1 MIAGLHVGAFVR
13 FETMIAAVIETADHS
28 RGGEAIAVCCV
39 DLGDED
45 GRRFALA
52 LHAAHSTRLDPAS
65 FAGER
70 QRPAPQWC
78 RVAPLAPLAVVAAAV
93 LGAEI
98 GAAVEVTHAAGAVPV
113 VIVAD
118 GLAMVAAFARPLGAS

>member
-1 MIAGLHVGAFVR
+1 MSAALRAGALLHFDAMIGAL
-13 FETMIAAVIETADHS
+13 IETAEHS

-52 LHAAHSTRLDPAS
+52 LHEAHPTRLDPAS

-70 QRPAPQWC
+70 QPAPKWC
-78 RVAPLAPLAVVAAAV
+78 RVAPLAPLAAVAAAV
-93 LGAEI
+93 LGADI
-98 GAAVEVTHAAGAVPV
+98 GAAVEATHAAGAVPV

-118 GLAMVAAFARPLGAS
+118 GLAMVAAFTRPAGAS

>member
-1 MIAGLHVGAFVR
+1 MSAALRAGALLHFDAMIGAL
-13 FETMIAAVIETADHS
+13 IETAEHS
-28 RGGEAIAVCCV
+28 RGGEAIAVCWV

-52 LHAAHSTRLDPAS
+52 LHEAHPTRLDPAS

-70 QRPAPQWC
+70 QRPAPKWC
-78 RVAPLAPLAVVAAAV
+78 RVAPLAPLAAVAAAV
-93 LGAEI
+93 LGADI
-98 GAAVEVTHAAGAVPV
+98 GAAVEATHAAGAVPV

-118 GLAMVAAFARPLGAS
+118 GLAMVAAFTRPAGAS

>member
-1 MIAGLHVGAFVR
+1 MSAALRAGALLHFDAMIGAL
-13 FETMIAAVIETADHS
+13 IETAEHS

-52 LHAAHSTRLDPAS
+52 LHEAHPTRLDPAS

-70 QRPAPQWC
+70 QRPATKWC
-78 RVAPLAPLAVVAAAV
+78 RVAPLAPLAAVAAAV

-98 GAAVEVTHAAGAVPV
+98 GAAVEATHAAGAVPV

-118 GLAMVAAFARPLGAS
+118 RVAMVAAFARPAGAS

>member
-1 MIAGLHVGAFVR
+1 MSTALRVGALLHFDA
-13 FETMIAAVIETADHS
+13 MIGALIETAEHS

-52 LHAAHSTRLDPAS
+52 LHEAQPTRLDPAS
-65 FAGER
+65 FVGDR
-70 QRPAPQWC
+70 QRPATKWC
-78 RVAPLAPLAVVAAAV
+78 RVAPLAPLAAVAAAV

-98 GAAVEVTHAAGAVPV
+98 GAAVEATHAAGAVPV

-118 GLAMVAAFARPLGAS
+118 RVAMVAAFGRPAGAS

>member
-1 MIAGLHVGAFVR
+1 MSAALRAGAVLHFDAMIG
-13 FETMIAAVIETADHS
+13 TVIETAEHS

-39 DLGDED
+39 DLGDVD

-52 LHAAHSTRLDPAS
+52 LHEAHPTRLDPAS

-70 QRPAPQWC
+70 QRPAPKWC
-78 RVAPLAPLAVVAAAV
+78 RVAPLAPLAAVAAAV
-93 LGAEI
+93 LGADI
-98 GAAVEVTHAAGAVPV
+98 GAAVEATHAAGAVPV

-118 GLAMVAAFARPLGAS
+118 GLAMVAAFTRPAGAS